1 MHNPRENRDSTKQPI
16 VGLGLTARGFG
27 GIFTSTSLHLIC
39 GGLER
44 EPHGIC
50 ASILAA
56 VTSTIP
62 YDMLCF
68 PTRVLLFSLIPT
80 FAGQREENSMSVG
93 EMCGMRGIASWNA
106 GGYSAKPWKFS

>member
-1 MHNPRENRDSTKQPI
+1 M
-16 VGLGLTARGFG
+16 GLGLTARGCG

-62 YDMLCF
+62 YDMLVF
-68 PTRVLLFSLIPT
+68 HKGTVISLFQPLLGNGKKIQCQSERC
-80 FAGQREENSMSVG
+80 AV
-93 EMCGMRGIASWNA
+93 
-106 GGYSAKPWKFS
+106 